1 MLLPMRCPGPFEGP
15 RRRGADDAKPCQREN
30 QGADTDTRLGLATRV
45 SAPQARRDGR
55 ADLARGP
62 DVAEH
67 GIEFVAQDDE
77 RVERHALVPARTQP
91 IDHLR
96 KPDALGITAR
106 HHAFIL
112 WRCVTARRGTDGRR
126 PSVMPPPQAHG
137 RLWSFTATLNFC
149 LQPRYGSVVWME
161 TCPSSN

>member
-45 SAPQARRDGR
+45 SAPQARGDGR
-55 ADLARGP
+55 ADLARVP
-62 DVAEH
+62 DAAEH

-77 RVERHALVPARTQP
+77 GVERHVLVPARTQP
-91 IDHLR
+91 LDHLR

-106 HHAFIL
+106 HSPFIL
-112 WRCVTARRGTDGRR
+112 WRCATRKGGASSTMVTSSLRAQGRCDHS
-126 PSVMPPPQAHG
+126 P
-137 RLWSFTATLNFC
+137 RL
-149 LQPRYGSVVWME
+149 
-161 TCPSSN
+161 